1 MLRWTG
7 KNMTGLALIATAAA
21 LLTAGASER
30 QREPARA
37 DERLTQIVY
46 GEGADS
52 CDKWLGGER
61 AIEAAAQ
68 KGTSPDD
75 STLLMDAY
83 RRRAWLSGYVT
94 AADDPLI
101 ATLILG
107 REAQRENTPGRKMPI
122 DSLLRPS
129 DGAAMRSAMRQ
140 YCEAHPTTTVVQAA
154 AEAVV
159 IPLVRR

>member
-1 MLRWTG
+1 
-7 KNMTGLALIATAAA
+7 MTGLALIAAAAA
-21 LLTAGASER
+21 LLTAGASVG
-30 QREPARA
+30 QREAARA
-37 DERLTQIVY
+37 DETLTQIVY
-46 GEGADS
+46 GEGGDS
-52 CDKWLGGER
+52 CDKWLTGER
-61 AIEAAAQ
+61 AIEAAQ
-68 KGTSPDD
+68 KGNSPDD

-107 REAQRENTPGRKMPI
+107 REAERENKPGRRMPV

-140 YCEAHPTTTVVQAA
+140 YCEAHPTKTVAQAA

-159 IPLVRR
+159 IPLVRP